1 MTQKEPKPCWT
12 PTAQNF
18 TNDACMYTYRYD
30 GNAHEKSIAEPPPKP
45 AIVLGSEPWR
55 TCVRYSHCLYP
66 RVIAII
72 ASSVVIIIKACCKCH
87 CHHLR
92 ESLLTAVWK
101 RNEMCKDLNVKIK
114 SNFIDIVNR
123 HDPSFAFS
131 AIGIIIIC
139 LSIHRHFLE
148 GKTLVRQCIA
158 MQVCHSKCFSMPTC
172 EC

>member
-1 MTQKEPKPCWT
+1 MV
-12 PTAQNF
+12 
-18 TNDACMYTYRYD
+18 M
-30 GNAHEKSIAEPPPKP
+30 HMEKCRTEPPPKP

-72 ASSVVIIIKACCKCH
+72 ASGVVIIIQACYHCYCH
-87 CHHLR
+87 YLR
-92 ESLLTAVWK
+92 ESLLTVVWK

-123 HDPSFAFS
+123 HHQSFAFS

-158 MQVCHSKCFSMPTC
+158 MQVCQPKSFSMRAC
-172 EC
+172 KY